1 MKRLSS
7 ILGKCVVIIFMLVGT
22 PSLSSCLVTYKL
34 NGASIDYNVIKTISI
49 ENFTNRAAYQW
60 GPMASMFNNS
70 ISDVYNKQTKLRQV
84 KKEGDLQLSGEITS
98 YDQINKSVSA
108 DGYSSMV
115 QLKMTVKVK
124 FVNSKHHDDDFE
136 KSFTSAR
143 EYDSSQQLAAVQEQ
157 LVQEMID
164 DIVDQVF
171 NATVANW

>member
-1 MKRLSS
+1 MKRLSH
-7 ILGKCVVIIFMLVGT
+7 ILSRLAVIVLVLL
-22 PSLSSCLVTYKL
+22 PLFVAMSCSVSYKL
-34 NGASIDYNVIKTISI
+34 NGASIDYAVIKTISI
-49 ENFTNRAAYQW
+49 ENFANRAAYQW

-84 KKEGDLQLSGEITS
+84 KKDGDLQLSGEITA

-115 QLKMTVKVK
+115 QLRMTVKVK
-124 FVNSKHHDDDFE
+124 YRNNKHHEDDFE
-136 KSFTSAR
+136 KSFTATR
-143 EYDSSQQLAAVQEQ
+143 EYDSSQQLSAVQEQ

>member
-1 MKRLSS
+1 MNRLSVRFRR
-7 ILGKCVVIIFMLVGT
+7 LCVIVAVLV
-22 PSLSSCLVTYKL
+22 SALSVSSCMVTYKL
-34 NGASIDYNVIKTISI
+34 NGASIDYAVIKTLSI
-49 ENFTNRAAYQW
+49 ETFANRAAYQW
-60 GPMASMFNNS
+60 GPMAPMFNNT

-84 KKEGDLQLSGEITS
+84 KKDGDLQLSGEITA

-124 FVNSKHHDDDFE
+124 YRNNKHHEDDFE
-136 KSFTSAR
+136 KSFTATR

-157 LVQEMID
+157 LVQEIID